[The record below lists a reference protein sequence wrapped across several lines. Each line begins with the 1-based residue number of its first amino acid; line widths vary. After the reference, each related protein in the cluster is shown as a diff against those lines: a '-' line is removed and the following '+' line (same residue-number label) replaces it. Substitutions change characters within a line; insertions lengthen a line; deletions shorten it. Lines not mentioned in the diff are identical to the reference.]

1 MALVVQEFKMD
12 APFEDINWHDQKAH
26 KAITRWLAA
35 KNDFYGRVFPIVC
48 RTTHEVADDYQ
59 EYLRTNHWK
68 ALRKRFFESKLFKSN
83 KKARKA
89 WGMDSR
95 CVSCRCKNNLQ
106 AHHNT
111 YKRLGH
117 EHLRDLVALCGE
129 CHQALHVKY
138 VSMLKKNPSRSKA
151 LTLRNLFLRLPG
163 FRKNLK
169 IVKKAN
175 KEKRKAN
182 KQRIKAQAARN
193 SARDKARN
201 LKQKGK

>member
-1 MALVVQEFKMD
+1 
-12 APFEDINWHDQKAH
+12 
-26 KAITRWLAA
+26 
-35 KNDFYGRVFPIVC
+35 
-48 RTTHEVADDYQ
+48 
-59 EYLRTNHWK
+59 
-68 ALRKRFFESKLFKSN
+68 
-83 KKARKA
+83 
-89 WGMDSR
+89 
-95 CVSCRCKNNLQ
+95 
-106 AHHNT
+106 
-111 YKRLGH
+111 
-117 EHLRDLVALCGE
+117 
-129 CHQALHVKY
+129 
-138 VSMLKKNPSRSKA
+138 MLKKNPSRSKA